1 MFYGGGVLRAYLFA
15 VAGTVVISAIL
26 SAIVPQGKLSGAVKT
41 AAKLVCL
48 IVIAQPIA
56 DYFVSVKKGENADY
70 FEKNVLS
77 ADDDFIKYCSKIKVA
92 AAEQAVEKEIYE
104 SYALKV
110 NVEFDWVLCNGSNEV
125 KILTIRLIIDAETAA
140 KERET
145 ISNITSD
152 LCEQYGVTVN
162 VQTAADRAET

>member
-1 MFYGGGVLRAYLFA
+1 MRAYLFA

-26 SAIVPQGKLSGAVKT
+26 SAIAPEGKLSGTVKT

-56 DYFVSVKKGENADY
+56 KYFVSAKNGESADY

-77 ADDDFIKYCSKIKVA
+77 TDEDFIKYCCKIKVA
-92 AAEQAVEKEIYE
+92 SAEQAVEKEIYD
-104 SYALKV
+104 SYAIKA
-110 NVEFDWVLCNGSNEV
+110 NAEIDWSLCADSNDI
-125 KILTIRLIIDAETAA
+125 KILSIRLTFDTETAA

-145 ISNITSD
+145 IEVIQSELS
-152 LCEQYGVTVN
+152 EKYGVSVS
-162 VQTAADRAET
+162 VLDSG